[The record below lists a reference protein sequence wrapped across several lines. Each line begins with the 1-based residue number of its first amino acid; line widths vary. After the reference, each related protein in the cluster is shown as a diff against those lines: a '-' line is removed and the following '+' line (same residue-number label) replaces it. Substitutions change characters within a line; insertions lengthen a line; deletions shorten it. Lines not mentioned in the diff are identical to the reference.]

1 MEEKKKKK
9 RSGKGKKNK
18 KNSTNNKDTRM
29 SRAKKKEEI
38 EEVVIVDEVDD
49 DTVKVIPVEEDNVN
63 EESFSYRSFFRIKKV
78 NYQNFIILLC
88 LVIFLTVVFVVSKSV
103 PKLTL
108 NEGNQV
114 IDYLEKYEEP
124 GYTLTING
132 KDKSSKVKVSGKV
145 NNKKL
150 GKYIITYK
158 YKGIITVKKN
168 RVVYVKDKTK
178 PVIML
183 NGSRDSYICPSG
195 KYVDEGFSSIDNYD
209 GDISKK
215 TKVKVHK
222 NYVKYVAK
230 DKAGNKSQVIRNLIR
245 DDISSP
251 VITLVGD
258 SVVNVTVDTNYQESG
273 VKVIDNCD
281 GDISEKVEV
290 DGKVDTSKPGEYKI
304 TYKIV
309 DSSGNSSE
317 VSRTVNVLEQA
328 PLGTVYLTFDDGP
341 QDGTTNVILDILKE
355 EGVKATFFVTS
366 KGPDELIKRE
376 ADEGHT
382 VALHTATH
390 DYSIYSSVQTYFD
403 DLNAVSDR
411 VYRITGKRSKIIRF
425 PGGSSNTISR
435 RYSEGIMSVLTKKV
449 IEEGYKYYDWNIS
462 SGDAGSTTDSEVV
475 YSNVV
480 NNLSHDKIN
489 MVLMHDIKPYTRDA
503 LRKIIEYC
511 KNNQYNI
518 APITDNTEMI
528 TQRVNN

>member
-1 MEEKKKKK
+1 MEEEKKKKN
-9 RSGKGKKNK
+9 SNKGKKNK
-18 KNSTNNKDTRM
+18 INNTTNKNTRIN
-29 SRAKKKEEI
+29 RIKKKEEI
-38 EEVVIVDEVDD
+38 EETVIVDEVDD
-49 DTVKVIPVEEDNVN
+49 GSEED
-63 EESFSYRSFFRIKKV
+63 FSYKSFFRIKKV
-78 NYQNFIILLC
+78 NYNNFIIFLS
-88 LVIFLTVVFVVSKSV
+88 LVIFLAVVFAVSKNV

-124 GYTLTING
+124 GYNLTING
-132 KDKSSKVKVSGKV
+132 KDKTSKVKVSGKV

-183 NGSRDSYICPSG
+183 NGSRDSYVCPNK
-195 KYVDEGFSSIDNYD
+195 KYIDEGFVSIDNYD

-215 TKVKVHK
+215 TKVKTYN
-222 NYVKYVAK
+222 NYIKYIAI
-230 DKAGNKSQVIRNLIR
+230 DKAGNKAQIIRNLIR

-258 SVVNVTVDTNYQESG
+258 SVVEVSVGTNYSEAG
-273 VKVIDNCD
+273 FKAIDNCD
-281 GDISEKVEV
+281 GDITKNVEI
-290 DGKVDTSKPGEYKI
+290 DGNVDTNKPGEYKI
-304 TYKIV
+304 TYRVV
-309 DSSGNSSE
+309 DSSLNQTE
-317 VSRTVNVLEQA
+317 VVRVVNVVNRA
-328 PLGTVYLTFDDGP
+328 PKGTVYLTFDDGP

-355 EGVKATFFVTS
+355 EGVKATFFVTN

-376 ADEGHT
+376 KDEGHT

-390 DYSIYSSVQTYFD
+390 DYSIYSSVETYYN

-425 PGGSSNTISR
+425 PGGSSNTVSR
-435 RYSEGIMSVLTKKV
+435 HYNVGIMSVLTKKV
-449 IEEGYKYYDWNIS
+449 LEDGYKYYDWNIS
-462 SGDAGSTTDSEVV
+462 SGDAGSTTDSEVI

-480 NNLSHDKIN
+480 GNLSHDKIN

-503 LRKIIEYC
+503 LRKIIQYC
-511 KNNQYNI
+511 KNNGYNML
-518 APITDNTEMI
+518 PITGNTEMI